1 MTTRPLSQLKKAARI
16 WDKAHRGIAAFWL
29 RQHATSKQGEYHPKE
44 SKLQILKKL
53 REQQKAQSTSVNA
66 GDFQSD
72 KTQQSAEY
80 SEPTHEYLSIVL
92 PMSASHP
99 VEILGYPNN
108 VDLKFVRRAEHVLTI
123 LRVVSSYVDNST
135 QFSDLAYADQ
145 LLKEVAGL
153 LCGIESQKEKH
164 RKCPACRMRK

>member
-1 MTTRPLSQLKKAARI
+1 MTTRTLSPLKKAACI
-16 WDKAHRGIAAFWL
+16 WDKAHRGIVAFWL
-29 RQHATSKQGEYHPKE
+29 RQHATSKQGKCHPRE
-44 SKLQILKKL
+44 SRLEILKKL
-53 REQQKAQSTSVNA
+53 REQQKARSASVNA

-72 KTQQSAEY
+72 KTQQSAEH
-80 SEPTHEYLSIVL
+80 SVTTHEYLSIVL

-135 QFSDLAYADQ
+135 QFSDLARADQ
-145 LLKEVAGL
+145 LLNEVAGL
-153 LCGIESQKEKH
+153 LCGIESQQEKH

>member
-92 PMSASHP
+92 PRSASHP

-108 VDLKFVRRAEHVLTI
+108 VDLKFVRRAEHVLT
-123 LRVVSSYVDNST
+123 
-135 QFSDLAYADQ
+135 
-145 LLKEVAGL
+145 
-153 LCGIESQKEKH
+153 
-164 RKCPACRMRK
+164 

>member
-1 MTTRPLSQLKKAARI
+1 MTTRQPSQLKKAAHI
-16 WDKAHRGIAAFWL
+16 WDRARRGIAAFWL

-44 SKLQILKKL
+44 SKLQILKKF

-66 GDFQSD
+66 GDFQND

-92 PMSASHP
+92 PRFASHP

-135 QFSDLAYADQ
+135 QFSDLAHADQ

-153 LCGIESQKEKH
+153 LCGIESQQERH
-164 RKCPACRMRK
+164 HKCPACRMRK

>member
-1 MTTRPLSQLKKAARI
+1 MTNRALSKLKKVVRI
-16 WDKAHRGIAAFWL
+16 LGKSHRGIAAFWL
-29 RQHATSKQGEYHPKE
+29 RQHATSKQGEFHPKE

-53 REQQKAQSTSVNA
+53 RELQKARSLTVNA

-72 KTQQSAEY
+72 KTPQSGEY
-80 SEPTHEYLSIVL
+80 SAPTHEYLSIVL
-92 PMSASHP
+92 PKSASHP

-108 VDLKFVRRAEHVLTI
+108 VDLKFVRRSEHVLTI

-135 QFSDLAYADQ
+135 QFSDLARADQ

-153 LCGIESQKEKH
+153 LCGIESQQEKH
-164 RKCPACRMRK
+164 RKCPTCRLLK

>member
-1 MTTRPLSQLKKAARI
+1 MTAKSNNLFNVMARI
-16 WDKAHRGIAAFWL
+16 LDKARRSTAVFL
-29 RQHATSKQGEYHPKE
+29 PRQRATSIQDKCPPKE

-53 REQQKAQSTSVNA
+53 RELQKAPSPSANV

-72 KTQQSAEY
+72 KTQQPGEY

-92 PMSASHP
+92 PRSASHP

-123 LRVVSSYVDNST
+123 LRVVSSHVDNSIP
-135 QFSDLAYADQ
+135 FSDLARADQ

-153 LCGIESQKEKH
+153 LCGRESHQEKH
-164 RKCPACRMRK
+164 RKCPACRMQK